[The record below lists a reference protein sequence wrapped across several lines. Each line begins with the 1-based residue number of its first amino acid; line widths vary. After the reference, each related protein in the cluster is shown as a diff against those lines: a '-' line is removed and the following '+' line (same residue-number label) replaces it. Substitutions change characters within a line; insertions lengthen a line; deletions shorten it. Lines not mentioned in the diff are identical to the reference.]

1 MQRAGATF
9 TAHELAE
16 SSACIRRG
24 LPRLPRLFFGSGF
37 HPSPVFPSRGRGLR
51 DASSV
56 RDWLRAHVAGN
67 RRDSAGQQQQ
77 QQHQPEQEQQQHQQ
91 HQQQPGGQQQRTLDE
106 DAAAPETAVPMAV
119 DSKQHSAVPAEQP
132 AAQGVAEQQQCH
144 LELGPGFMADQQ
156 AAPLE
161 HSRGQRD
168 AAPLQLEGQGQQAE
182 TLCTHQQRSEGDVP
196 AVTGPVDLA
205 AAAAAH
211 NAAHAD
217 VAAGLAAAGAG
228 PEGQA
233 EPAQR
238 RQQLLP
244 GEVGWFQ
251 VKGYPHWPFL
261 VITREEA
268 AARGVPGQGAG
279 PGPVGS
285 RGGAGA

>member
-1 MQRAGATF
+1 
-9 TAHELAE
+9 
-16 SSACIRRG
+16 
-24 LPRLPRLFFGSGF
+24 
-37 HPSPVFPSRGRGLR
+37 
-51 DASSV
+51 
-56 RDWLRAHVAGN
+56 
-67 RRDSAGQQQQ
+67 
-77 QQHQPEQEQQQHQQ
+77 
-91 HQQQPGGQQQRTLDE
+91 
-106 DAAAPETAVPMAV
+106 MAV
-119 DSKQHSAVPAEQP
+119 DSKPRSSVPAEQP
-132 AAQGVAEQQQCH
+132 AAQGAAEQLQCH

-161 HSRGQRD
+161 HSRGQLE
-168 AAPLQLEGQGQQAE
+168 AAPLQLEGQGEQAK
-182 TLCTHQQRSEGDVP
+182 TLCAHQQRSEGEAP
-196 AVTGPVDLA
+196 AMTGAAAAADAA

-217 VAAGLAAAGAG
+217 VAAGSAAAGAG